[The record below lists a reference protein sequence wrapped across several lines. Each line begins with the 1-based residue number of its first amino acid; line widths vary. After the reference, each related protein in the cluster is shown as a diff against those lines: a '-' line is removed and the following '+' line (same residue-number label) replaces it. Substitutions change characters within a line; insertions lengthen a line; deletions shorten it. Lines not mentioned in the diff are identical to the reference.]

1 MILKE
6 NLLKPI
12 HYYDTALISV
22 ILSMVTIPF
31 LWFISKGDVRW
42 IIACEILWSVGVFS
56 VFHPFI
62 RYIFPHMLT
71 KMGTFL
77 LSSTLALLTIGI
89 NISIILLLLPNGDME
104 MIFNHTLFNT
114 SLSNIALFVWFY
126 ILISGTLLSNL
137 ELRLSIITSRHK
149 KLLQNLVS
157 TPLFSYNL
165 FKYYSET
172 LLVFIFPVALLFWT
186 EITYSSRILLGII
199 SIGIGFSLFMHRLES
214 QTTIQRVTTSL
225 ISLIAILS
233 INISVVNLFGIEK
246 IPATHVKARI
256 SHHEILLDLQANSI
270 NQPSFQFSSN
280 QYNANTSVYKI
291 LFSVPQI
298 GLHLGHRVATIP
310 NQAITIKASQE
321 QYTVEDQY
329 NKTLLT
335 LERQ

>member
-1 MILKE
+1 MIIKE

-12 HYYDTALISV
+12 QYYDTALISI

-31 LWFISKGDVRW
+31 LWFISKGDIRW
-42 IIACEILWSVGVFS
+42 IIASEILWSVGVFS
-56 VFHPFI
+56 IFHPFI
-62 RYIFPHMLT
+62 RYIFPYMLT

-77 LSSTLALLTIGI
+77 LSSILALLTIGI
-89 NISIILLLLPNGDME
+89 NISIILLLLPNRDME
-104 MIFNHTLFNT
+104 MIFNYTLFNT

-126 ILISGTLLSNL
+126 ILIAGTLLSNL
-137 ELRLSIITSRHK
+137 ELRLSIISSRHK
-149 KLLQNLVS
+149 KFLQNLAS

-186 EITYSSRILLGII
+186 EITYSSRLLLGLL
-199 SIGIGFSLFMHRLES
+199 SIGTGFSLFIYRLES
-214 QTTIQRVTTSL
+214 QTAMQRVTTSL
-225 ISLIAILS
+225 ISLIAIFV

-256 SHHEILLDLQANSI
+256 SNHEVLLDLQANAI
-270 NQPSFQFSSN
+270 NRPSFQFSTN
-280 QYNANTSVYKI
+280 QYNANTSVYRV
-291 LFSVPQI
+291 LFSIPQI

-335 LERQ
+335 LER